1 MLSENKVFIAQ
12 DGVFLERE
20 HISKETSGRKVQL
33 EEIQEPQNSIIPHME
48 P

>member
-1 MLSENKVFIAQ
+1 MFVAW
-12 DGVFLERE
+12 DGVFFERE
-20 HISKETSGRKVQL
+20 YIFKGISGSKVQL